1 MNTKELLEKIARY
14 KSAMEAETDVDTKK
28 KFQSRIDQLEKD
40 IAQVEAAVEKKEEK
54 IEKQEDKALEEAE
67 KKLRRYK
74 DAMDAETDPD
84 TKAKFQKRIDDLEKQ
99 LKGVKEQIKE
109 EKKEIEEQKKDIKDA
124 VQDVQSAQKAV
135 RTQAIKKAGKQVAA
149 RKTTATQK
157 KTRKKT
163 IANIISKL
171 DKLIDKNPALKAKYK
186 GARGGSYMQYPS
198 VDLKRDASRA
208 SKPFGYRFKGE
219 GNNRVPRPDQ
229 RNQSNVY
236 YEGRANR
243 ADVYPR
249 RKYKLEDG
257 GEIPYGVYF
266 SLEDYRKF
274 KNGNV
279 NIGDE
284 ISMSLSP
291 SYHTISKIT
300 SIDKKGKHYGIQ
312 TKEGS
317 NYQINWDLGEFLEY
331 QNKRIKDGKAHNSW
345 AFYKFIPKGGKVADG
360 GMAGHGEMKKGGKVE
375 DELYVAEFRK
385 GEWTVKDK
393 KNPGANYTLSSKKEN
408 AQNVR
413 QRLIDSP
420 STLKYYRGNE
430 YADGGEAVGGKTYYH
445 VLQEG
450 DQGQIASYGYYNDK
464 DEAEKESTRLQGFYP
479 NSYFYVYSSPSTREP
494 EIVNMAK
501 GGVTENG
508 LAGHGKRMST
518 GGVVLNIYESGAD
531 WKINKPTQ
539 REFDDYKSAKR
550 MGEKSGAFEY
560 EILDEI
566 TGDVMYSTHSEKMTP
581 SLAYKAG
588 GMVEYVLYGT
598 KVGKKDWQ
606 EEVLAVRPYKF
617 EITPELEKVT
627 KKDGYNRLR
636 IAKIDLS
643 TPPDFRKIVKKSI
656 GGEMDGGKTEDDW
669 EVLQVRPRKKKAKT
683 QGYDDR
689 KDESLGMSRGKTA
702 SKDLDG
708 TKKEKEKSRRDDA
721 GFEKRPKV
729 VYTWK
734 PEAKQVIESMAKQP
748 KKRGI
753 SKSILNKKPSEYY
766 AKKFPELVNVE
777 KQ

>member
-40 IAQVEAAVEKKEEK
+40 IAQVEATVEKKEEK

-198 VDLKRDASRA
+198 VDLKRDAGRA
-208 SKPFGYRFKGE
+208 SKPFGYRFKGD
-219 GNNRVPRPDQ
+219 NTKVPRPDQ
-229 RNQSNVY
+229 RGQSNVY
-236 YEGRANR
+236 YENRANR
-243 ADVYPR
+243 ADVYPK
-249 RKYKLEDG
+249 RKIKLEDG
-257 GEIPYGVYF
+257 GMMSEENTYARVLLSFGFKEIFSEKEMNEAGIPKSKRNQKGVRYF
-266 SLEDYRKF
+266 TVIHKPKGELVDYETAAAFNERY
-274 KNGNV
+274 NAYLSESGV
-279 NIGDE
+279 IIDADTTDRQE
-284 ISMSLSP
+284 ISRNF
-291 SYHTISKIT
+291 T
-300 SIDKKGKHYGIQ
+300 SI
-312 TKEGS
+312 
-317 NYQINWDLGEFLEY
+317 QIIKRNSVRQLVNDLQELGL
-331 QNKRIKDGKAHNSW
+331 KDTM
-345 AFYKFIPKGGKVADG
+345 ADG

-375 DELYVAEFRK
+375 DELYVAELRK

-408 AQNVR
+408 AENVR

-420 STLKYYRGNE
+420 STLKYYRSNE
-430 YADGGEAVGGKTYYH
+430 YADGG
-445 VLQEG
+445 
-450 DQGQIASYGYYNDK
+450 
-464 DEAEKESTRLQGFYP
+464 
-479 NSYFYVYSSPSTREP
+479 
-494 EIVNMAK
+494 M
-501 GGVTENG
+501 
-508 LAGHGKRMST
+508 AGHGKRMST

-581 SLAYKAG
+581 SLAYK
-588 GMVEYVLYGT
+588 
-598 KVGKKDWQ
+598 
-606 EEVLAVRPYKF
+606 
-617 EITPELEKVT
+617 
-627 KKDGYNRLR
+627 
-636 IAKIDLS
+636 
-643 TPPDFRKIVKKSI
+643 
-656 GGEMDGGKTEDDW
+656 DGG
-669 EVLQVRPRKKKAKT
+669 R

-689 KDESLGMSRGKTA
+689 EDESLAMRRGKTA
-702 SKDLDG
+702 SKDLKG
-708 TKKEKEKSRRDDA
+708 KKKKKEKSRRDDA
-721 GFEKRPKV
+721 GFEKRAKV

-734 PEAKQVIESMAKQP
+734 PEAKQVIETMAKQP

>member
-198 VDLKRDASRA
+198 VDLKRDAGRA
-208 SKPFGYRFKGE
+208 SKPFGYRFKGD
-219 GNNRVPRPDQ
+219 NTKVPRPDQ
-229 RNQSNVY
+229 RGQSNVY
-236 YEGRANR
+236 YENRANR
-243 ADVYPR
+243 ADVYPK
-249 RKYKLEDG
+249 RKIKLEDG
-257 GEIPYGVYF
+257 GLMAIKVGDKVKYKGAEYIATVVEVFNVKPLPYATIRWIDDNAKKKEESAYLTD
-266 SLEDYRKF
+266 LEKVDVRVAEEY
-274 KNGNV
+274 V
-279 NIGDE
+279 NPE
-284 ISMSLSP
+284 
-291 SYHTISKIT
+291 YAKSKM
-300 SIDKKGKHYGIQ
+300 
-312 TKEGS
+312 
-317 NYQINWDLGEFLEY
+317 
-331 QNKRIKDGKAHNSW
+331 
-345 AFYKFIPKGGKVADG
+345 ADG
-360 GMAGHGEMKKGGKVE
+360 GM
-375 DELYVAEFRK
+375 
-385 GEWTVKDK
+385 
-393 KNPGANYTLSSKKEN
+393 
-408 AQNVR
+408 
-413 QRLIDSP
+413 
-420 STLKYYRGNE
+420 
-430 YADGGEAVGGKTYYH
+430 
-445 VLQEG
+445 
-450 DQGQIASYGYYNDK
+450 
-464 DEAEKESTRLQGFYP
+464 
-479 NSYFYVYSSPSTREP
+479 
-494 EIVNMAK
+494 
-501 GGVTENG
+501 
-508 LAGHGKRMST
+508 AGHGKRMST

-581 SLAYKAG
+581 SLAYKYG
-588 GMVEYVLYGT
+588 G
-598 KVGKKDWQ
+598 
-606 EEVLAVRPYKF
+606 R
-617 EITPELEKVT
+617 
-627 KKDGYNRLR
+627 
-636 IAKIDLS
+636 
-643 TPPDFRKIVKKSI
+643 
-656 GGEMDGGKTEDDW
+656 
-669 EVLQVRPRKKKAKT
+669 

-689 KDESLGMSRGKTA
+689 EDESLAMRRGKTA
-702 SKDLDG
+702 SKDLKG
-708 TKKEKEKSRRDDA
+708 KKKKKEKSRRDDA
-721 GFEKRPKV
+721 GFEKRAKV

>member
-198 VDLKRDASRA
+198 VDLKRDAGRA
-208 SKPFGYRFKGE
+208 SKPFGYRFKGD
-219 GNNRVPRPDQ
+219 NTKVPRPDQ
-229 RNQSNVY
+229 RGQSNVY
-236 YEGRANR
+236 YENRANR
-243 ADVYPR
+243 ADVYPK
-249 RKYKLEDG
+249 RKIKLEDG
-257 GEIPYGVYF
+257 GELMAHGGEAMTNTFINLFKSRGFKEKRGSMGLMFFEHKPTGVF
-266 SLEDYRKF
+266 
-274 KNGNV
+274 
-279 NIGDE
+279 
-284 ISMSLSP
+284 
-291 SYHTISKIT
+291 IT
-300 SIDKKGKHYGIQ
+300 FD
-312 TKEGS
+312 
-317 NYQINWDLGEFLEY
+317 
-331 QNKRIKDGKAHNSW
+331 
-345 AFYKFIPKGGKVADG
+345 PKGYQTPVIITTDKSGENTIYEGNSIREVMKSLDRLGITDKMSDG
-360 GMAGHGEMKKGGKVE
+360 GM
-375 DELYVAEFRK
+375 
-385 GEWTVKDK
+385 
-393 KNPGANYTLSSKKEN
+393 
-408 AQNVR
+408 
-413 QRLIDSP
+413 
-420 STLKYYRGNE
+420 
-430 YADGGEAVGGKTYYH
+430 
-445 VLQEG
+445 
-450 DQGQIASYGYYNDK
+450 
-464 DEAEKESTRLQGFYP
+464 
-479 NSYFYVYSSPSTREP
+479 
-494 EIVNMAK
+494 
-501 GGVTENG
+501 
-508 LAGHGKRMST
+508 AGHGKRMST

-581 SLAYKAG
+581 SLAYK
-588 GMVEYVLYGT
+588 
-598 KVGKKDWQ
+598 
-606 EEVLAVRPYKF
+606 
-617 EITPELEKVT
+617 
-627 KKDGYNRLR
+627 
-636 IAKIDLS
+636 
-643 TPPDFRKIVKKSI
+643 
-656 GGEMDGGKTEDDW
+656 DGG
-669 EVLQVRPRKKKAKT
+669 R

-689 KDESLGMSRGKTA
+689 EDESLAMRRGKTA
-702 SKDLDG
+702 SKDLKG
-708 TKKEKEKSRRDDA
+708 KKKKKEKSRRDDA

>member
-198 VDLKRDASRA
+198 VDLKRDAGRA
-208 SKPFGYRFKGE
+208 SKPFGYRFKGD
-219 GNNRVPRPDQ
+219 NTKVPRPDQ
-229 RNQSNVY
+229 RGQSNVY
-236 YEGRANR
+236 YENRANR
-243 ADVYPR
+243 ADVYPK
-249 RKYKLEDG
+249 RKIKLEDG
-257 GEIPYGVYF
+257 GEMMADG
-266 SLEDYRKF
+266 
-274 KNGNV
+274 G
-279 NIGDE
+279 
-284 ISMSLSP
+284 
-291 SYHTISKIT
+291 TT
-300 SIDKKGKHYGIQ
+300 KGKHYVGRFTEAQLKNKEDKKAIEKAQ
-312 TKEGS
+312 KETGLKYVDTKMV
-317 NYQINWDLGEFLEY
+317 
-331 QNKRIKDGKAHNSW
+331 KKAGKIVAMDV
-345 AFYKFIPKGGKVADG
+345 YLIDEETYLKQPLMADG
-360 GMAGHGEMKKGGKVE
+360 GM
-375 DELYVAEFRK
+375 
-385 GEWTVKDK
+385 
-393 KNPGANYTLSSKKEN
+393 
-408 AQNVR
+408 
-413 QRLIDSP
+413 
-420 STLKYYRGNE
+420 
-430 YADGGEAVGGKTYYH
+430 
-445 VLQEG
+445 
-450 DQGQIASYGYYNDK
+450 
-464 DEAEKESTRLQGFYP
+464 
-479 NSYFYVYSSPSTREP
+479 
-494 EIVNMAK
+494 
-501 GGVTENG
+501 
-508 LAGHGKRMST
+508 AGHGKRMST

-581 SLAYKAG
+581 SLAYK
-588 GMVEYVLYGT
+588 
-598 KVGKKDWQ
+598 K
-606 EEVLAVRPYKF
+606 
-617 EITPELEKVT
+617 
-627 KKDGYNRLR
+627 
-636 IAKIDLS
+636 
-643 TPPDFRKIVKKSI
+643 
-656 GGEMDGGKTEDDW
+656 GGKAEIGEFTIKYWETEEDREEGMSEIFAESYTDIS
-669 EVLQVRPRKKKAKT
+669 KAKSAAKDLFHRQGFAAVEVEDEKGESKFHISDDEPSGESYAKGGKAGK

-689 KDESLGMSRGKTA
+689 EDESLAMRRGKTA
-702 SKDLDG
+702 SKDLKG
-708 TKKEKEKSRRDDA
+708 KKKKKEKSRRDDA
-721 GFEKRPKV
+721 GFEKRAKV